1 MKKTI
6 LLIML
11 FPLMLSALK
20 IDLSVNKYV
29 ISTNDQLEVTLKITD
44 SDRIKVV
51 EPTPPSI
58 PLFSFRNMTSG
69 SSSSVVFE
77 GTANPQEQ
85 TIYRGFPTIVS
96 YYLYTD
102 EMVRSFNLE
111 NEIDSDGYGKSTYEQ
126 PSVLNYENVN
136 LNGKQYKRALIKR
149 LAIIPNKEG
158 RLQAPILEGYARLYR
173 FSYSNKT
180 LRSEGGIINVLP
192 LPKNNVPAS
201 FGGAVGDFKIS
212 YSLSRKE
219 LSLGETITFTLKIR
233 AEVISINFL
242 LLNLLLGKDFR
253 YLLQWL

>member
-77 GTANPQEQ
+77 GTKLVSEFSE
-85 TIYRGFPTIVS
+85 TFRFFYFP
-96 YYLYTD
+96 
-102 EMVRSFNLE
+102 
-111 NEIDSDGYGKSTYEQ
+111 
-126 PSVLNYENVN
+126 
-136 LNGKQYKRALIKR
+136 
-149 LAIIPNKEG
+149 
-158 RLQAPILEGYARLYR
+158 
-173 FSYSNKT
+173 
-180 LRSEGGIINVLP
+180 
-192 LPKNNVPAS
+192 
-201 FGGAVGDFKIS
+201 
-212 YSLSRKE
+212 
-219 LSLGETITFTLKIR
+219 LKI
-233 AEVISINFL
+233 FGTL
-242 LLNLLLGKDFR
+242 
-253 YLLQWL
+253 